1 MIFLCSNNPVV
12 LETPMQRLFKCLLG
26 PAFTAF
32 AFAALA
38 AAQTQQPA
46 PGAPAPAQAPNP
58 SATLHASAQLVVVDV
73 VVTDKNRKPVH
84 GLKQT
89 DFTLTEDNAT
99 QTLNHFEEHSALTP
113 AEATK
118 FQEMPKLPPG
128 MFTNYTPQSVNGA
141 VTILLLD
148 TLNTPVKDQMFVRQ
162 QLLAYLNSA
171 SPGTRIAIF
180 GLTSKLFILQSF
192 TTDPAVLKAVASKKF
207 GKSSPLLQDAVGSN
221 GIQNSVADDMED
233 EGISADIVANVR
245 QFEAETQSY
254 QTQLRIRYTLDGM
267 SQLARY
273 LSSIPGRK
281 NLIWF
286 SGSFPI
292 SIFPDST
299 LSDPFSVV
307 ADSSDQFRD
316 TVNLLARSQVA
327 VYPIDARGLFN
338 SPVFDAATS
347 RNYGSQAAQKAG
359 QPSRMQQ
366 DLNKFNNDTAAEH
379 STMSLMAEG
388 TGGRAFYN
396 TNGLAQA
403 VAAAIDDG
411 SNFYTLTYTPA
422 NPNRNGEFRKI
433 KVQLARQG
441 FNLAYRHGYYADDPA
456 KGPPALKGQAKQ
468 GNVTDAAVTAATTTA
483 QQNMRGAMMRGS
495 PTPTEILIKVGVF
508 PKGPASQIE
517 DKPADGNILSEK
529 THGPF
534 RRYSVTYAI
543 NPGDITFLRK
553 PDGKIHADFEL
564 VIFVFDPDGV
574 LVNRQ
579 GTTLHIASTLDE
591 IKKNVA
597 HGIQYAQEVSAP
609 AKGEYFFR
617 IAVHDFNR
625 DRYGVVEVATSDVKG
640 LPPLAA
646 PVPAAASPAAAPADA
661 TTPAAPK

>member
-1 MIFLCSNNPVV
+1 
-12 LETPMQRLFKCLLG
+12 MQRLFKCLLG
-26 PAFTAF
+26 PAFPAF

-46 PGAPAPAQAPNP
+46 PAAPPPAQAPP
-58 SATLHASAQLVVVDV
+58 PAVTLHASTQLVVVDV
-73 VVTDKNRKPVH
+73 VITDKNRKPVH

-89 DFTLTEDNAT
+89 DFTLTEDNAP

-118 FQEMPKLPPG
+118 FQEMPKMPPG
-128 MFTNYTPQSVNGA
+128 MFTNYTPESVNGA
-141 VTILLLD
+141 VNILLLD
-148 TLNTPVKDQMFVRQ
+148 TLNTPVKDQMLVRQ

-171 SPGTRIAIF
+171 APGTRIAIF
-180 GLTSKLFILQSF
+180 GLTSRLIILQGF
-192 TTDPAVLKAVASKKF
+192 TTDPAVLKAVASKKT
-207 GKSSPLLQDAVGSN
+207 GKSSPLLQDAVGGG
-221 GIQNSVADDMED
+221 GIQNSTSDDMED
-233 EGISADIVANVR
+233 AGMPADIVANVR

-254 QTQLRIRYTLDGM
+254 QTQLRINYTLEAM

-286 SGSFPI
+286 SGSFPV
-292 SIFPDST
+292 SIFPDTT
-299 LSDPFSVV
+299 LNDPFAVM
-307 ADSSDQFRD
+307 ADSSEQFRN

-347 RNYGSQAAQKAG
+347 RNYARN
-359 QPSRMQQ
+359 PSRMQQ
-366 DLNKFNNDTAAEH
+366 DMSKFSSDTASEH
-379 STMSLMAEG
+379 STMSEMAEG
-388 TGGRAFYN
+388 TGGHAFYN

-403 VAAAIDDG
+403 VAAAIDEG

-422 NPNRNGEFRKI
+422 NANRNGEFRKI

-441 FNLAYRHGYYADDPA
+441 YNLAYRHGYYADDPA
-456 KGPPALKGQAKQ
+456 KGPPALKGQPKS
-468 GNVTDAAVTAATTTA
+468 NVTDAAVTAAAVSA

-495 PTPTEILIKVGVF
+495 PTPTEILMKVGVF
-508 PKGPASQIE
+508 PTGPAGQSE

-534 RRYSVTYAI
+534 RRYSITYAI

-579 GTTLHIASTLDE
+579 GTPLHIASTLEE

-597 HGIQYAQEVSAP
+597 HGIQYAQQVSAP

-646 PVPAAASPAAAPADA
+646 PAPATSPAATPADA